1 MFLKSTHQYDKMNYV
16 QEKRDYMAKSSG
28 VIRKITSWKIVLLI
42 QLIASIVFL
51 GIVYRLGILPI
62 RYFLIVVGVAILLWF
77 ISFVLTRPGKK
88 KKKKIFGKFVSVL
101 LSILLL
107 FVSLRIA
114 QGDSLLASFTSIGQ
128 EVTRI
133 SLVVMKDSPYES
145 IDDLD
150 YCTVETSLSLDK
162 ANMEEGIKVLEKANP
177 LLDIEKITNIGQLAD
192 DLYNGDADA
201 VFVNEAYYAMF
212 ENKHENFR
220 YDTRVIWTH
229 EIIEE
234 VSDFSK
240 SVKVL
245 KEPFTVYISGID
257 TDGDVSTVSRSDVN
271 MIVTVNPKTH
281 QVLMTSIP
289 RDYFVTLADV
299 GMKDKLTHSGLTGTD
314 NTVQTVEDFMDI
326 DINYYVRVNY
336 TSLIKLVDAI
346 GGVTID
352 VPFSFYS
359 GVDSSYFEK
368 GRQLMDGETAMK
380 YVRERKAFPDGDND
394 RIHNQQ
400 IVLTAIIEKLISPK
414 IITNYTKILDA
425 VEGSFETNMS
435 TRDITSLIQMQ
446 IDKKPAWTI
455 IQKQLSGTP
464 ERSTEGYY
472 MYGTSIYYT
481 MPDEDSIEE
490 NKEYIQQILDGE
502 ILEVND

>member
-1 MFLKSTHQYDKMNYV
+1 
-16 QEKRDYMAKSSG
+16 MAKRG
-28 VIRKITSWKIVLLI
+28 NILKKITSWKMILFI
-42 QLIASIVFL
+42 QCIASVLFL
-51 GIVYRLGILPI
+51 GIIYRLGILPI
-62 RYFLIVVGVAILLWF
+62 RYFFIVIAIAALLWLL
-77 ISFVLTRPGKK
+77 SFSLMKPAKTSRKRT
-88 KKKKIFGKFVSVL
+88 FGKFISVL

-114 QGDSLLASFTSIGQ
+114 QGDSLLASFTKSGQ

-133 SLVVMKDSPYES
+133 SLIVMDESPYES

-150 YCTVETSLSLDK
+150 NGVVETSLSLDK
-162 ANMEEGIKVLEKANP
+162 ANMEDAIDLLKESNAT
-177 LLDIEKITNIGQLAD
+177 LDIQTITSIGQLAD
-192 DLYNGDADA
+192 DLYDGKVDAI
-201 VFVNEAYYAMF
+201 FVNEAYFAMF
-212 ENKHENFR
+212 EVKHSKFTYE
-220 YDTRVIWTH
+220 TRVIWTH
-229 EIIEE
+229 EIVND

-257 TDGDVSTVSRSDVN
+257 TAGDVSTVSRSDVN
-271 MIVTVNPKTH
+271 MIVTVNPTTH
-281 QVLMTSIP
+281 QILMTSIP

-299 GMKDKLTHSGLTGTD
+299 GVKDKLTHSGLTGTD
-314 NTVQTVEDFMDI
+314 NTVKTVEDFMDI

-346 GGVTID
+346 GGVTVD
-352 VPFSFYS
+352 VPVSFYYAL
-359 GVDSSYFEK
+359 DNTYFPE
-368 GRQLMDGETAMK
+368 GPQHMDGKTAMK
-380 YVRERKAFPDGDND
+380 FVRERKSFANGDND

-400 IVLTAIIEKLISPK
+400 IVLTAIIEKMISPA
-414 IITNYTKILDA
+414 IITNYTKILEA

-435 TRDITSLIQMQ
+435 TKDITSLIKMQ
-446 IDKKPAWTI
+446 IDKKPKWTI

-481 MPDEDSIEE
+481 IPDEESIAE
-490 NKEYIQQILDGE
+490 NREYIQKVLDGE
-502 ILEVND
+502 IIEED